1 MATLAAAAAQLQTAA
16 EEAVSKE
23 GTPRSDQQLPAGE
36 AVEGTPSAG
45 APRMERL
52 DSPATPWVPQIG
64 VEAAAIAAALAAS
77 RSATP
82 ASAPGSPAA
91 ARATPGRRCAPPAE
105 YLFRHLFMDNI
116 NNTAPLLANASL
128 LGVRG
133 IARPGLGQF
142 CGPSRRA
149 CRCRTQDDARC
160 NISCLL
166 LCRRWSS

>member
-1 MATLAAAAAQLQTAA
+1 MTTLAAAAAQLQAAA
-16 EEAVSKE
+16 EEAAKE

-82 ASAPGSPAA
+82 ASAPSSPVA

-105 YLFRHLFMDNI
+105 DLFRHLFMDNTV
-116 NNTAPLLANASL
+116 NYRSSCQCKPAGCAGYCKAGFGSVLRSQQKSMPVS
-128 LGVRG
+128 
-133 IARPGLGQF
+133 
-142 CGPSRRA
+142 
-149 CRCRTQDDARC
+149 DARRC
-160 NISCLL
+160 QM
-166 LCRRWSS
+166 